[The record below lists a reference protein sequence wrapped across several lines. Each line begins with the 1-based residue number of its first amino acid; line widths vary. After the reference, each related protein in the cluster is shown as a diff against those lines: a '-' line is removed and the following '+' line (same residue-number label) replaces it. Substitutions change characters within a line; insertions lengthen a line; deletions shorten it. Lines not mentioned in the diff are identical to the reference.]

1 MRGLSMRWGLAVS
14 GQGGTLA
21 WPYWRRRC
29 QPPWLFPLPSRLR
42 PMDFKQE
49 DLTALVERTMP
60 FGKYAGRVLIDLPEP
75 YLLWFTK
82 KGFPKGELGRLMALA
97 LMLKMDG
104 TENLLDPLRK

>member
-1 MRGLSMRWGLAVS
+1 
-14 GQGGTLA
+14 
-21 WPYWRRRC
+21 
-29 QPPWLFPLPSRLR
+29 
-42 PMDFKQE
+42 MDFKQE

-60 FGKYAGRVLIDLPEP
+60 FGKYTGRVLIDLPEP